1 MRNLTKTLLF
11 SSVIALA
18 SCGGS
23 VKQEEGFNYID
34 ERFADIQMLRYN
46 VEGFDELSL
55 QQKTFIYHLQEAALW
70 GRDILFDQN
79 GRYNLELRRMMEKLY
94 QEYQGDRE
102 STDFKAFETY
112 LKRLWFSSG
121 IHHHYGSEKFVPEFS
136 KEWFAAETGCSEE
149 ILNVLFNPEVM
160 PKRVNQSQFDDL
172 VLTSA
177 SNYYQGV
184 TQAEA

>member
-1 MRNLTKTLLF
+1 MKITKGLIDKL
-11 SSVIALA
+11 IALRDGESLPA
-18 SCGGS
+18 SGLKGEWVDELIRDRILLSSSKGS
-23 VKQEEGFNYID
+23 RRSLAVVDGESFAKAVARID

-102 STDFKAFETY
+102 STDFKAFEDANI
-112 LKRLWFSSG
+112 G
-121 IHHHYGSEKFVPEFS
+121 ILVKTPV
-136 KEWFAAETGCSEE
+136 
-149 ILNVLFNPEVM
+149 VM
-160 PKRVNQSQFDDL
+160 L
-172 VLTSA
+172 
-177 SNYYQGV
+177 
-184 TQAEA
+184 